1 MSDGVPKSRVTL
13 TYDTRQ
19 PEGREKPRELPLRLL
34 VMGDVGGN
42 KKDLPL
48 ESRRV
53 RQLNGRNLGEVMKGL
68 KIQVA
73 DVSLGDRKV
82 AVLIDSVQ
90 SFAPDDVLRS
100 LTGQKRDHAVD
111 PALKNA
117 WGASASAETLWPGDA
132 ALTKTWAQ
140 RELVVGF
147 QKSYQNSKTLRTA
160 LKAFSTEPGKDDA
173 AKRAKA
179 IKDMK
184 DQIAAKIKANA
195 SGTTGTGA
203 TGTTGSGATGATGT
217 TGTTGSG
224 ATGTTGRGGT
234 T

>member
-19 PEGREKPRELPLRLL
+19 PEGREKPRELPLRVM

-42 KKDLPL
+42 KEGLPL

-68 KIQVA
+68 KIQVS
-73 DVSLGDRKV
+73 DVSLGDRK
-82 AVLIDSVQ
+82 AKPLLIDSMQ
-90 SFAPDDVLRS
+90 SFAPDDILRS

-111 PALKNA
+111 AALQGA
-117 WGASASAETLWPGDA
+117 WGKGVKPETLWPGDDQ
-132 ALTKTWAQ
+132 LTKTWAQ

-147 QKSYQNSKTLRTA
+147 QKSYQNSKTLRAA
-160 LKAFSTEPGKDDA
+160 LKPFSNEPASKEEAD
-173 AKRAKA
+173 KRLKA

-184 DQIAAKIKANA
+184 DKIAAKLKAAGGAGGNA
-195 SGTTGTGA
+195 TGGGSGGAPTGGGTGGNV
-203 TGTTGSGATGATGT
+203 TG
-217 TGTTGSG
+217 
-224 ATGTTGRGGT
+224 GGT
-234 T
+234 RPTPGGT

>member
-19 PEGREKPRELPLRLL
+19 PEGREKPRELPLRVM

-42 KKDLPL
+42 KEGVPL

-68 KIQVA
+68 KIQVS
-73 DVSLGDRKV
+73 DVSLGDRK
-82 AVLIDSVQ
+82 AKPLLIDSMQ

-100 LTGQKRDHAVD
+100 LTGQKRDRAVD
-111 PALKNA
+111 PALQGA
-117 WGASASAETLWPGDA
+117 WGKGATPETLWPGDEQ
-132 ALTKTWAQ
+132 LSKTWAQ

-147 QKSYQNSKTLRTA
+147 QKSYQNSKTLRAA
-160 LKAFSTEPGKDDA
+160 LKPFATEPASKDEAD
-173 AKRAKA
+173 KRLKA

-184 DQIAAKIKANA
+184 EKIAAKLKAA
-195 SGTTGTGA
+195 GSPAGGGTGGSPAGGGAGGGA
-203 TGTTGSGATGATGT
+203 TG
-217 TGTTGSG
+217 
-224 ATGTTGRGGT
+224 GGT
-234 T
+234 RPTGGGT

>member
-19 PEGREKPRELPLRLL
+19 PEGREKPRELPLRVM

-42 KKDLPL
+42 KEGVPL

-68 KIQVA
+68 KIQVS
-73 DVSLGDRKV
+73 DVSLGDRK
-82 AVLIDSVQ
+82 AKPLLIDSMQ

-111 PALKNA
+111 ASLQGA
-117 WGASASAETLWPGDA
+117 WGKGVTPETLWPGDEQ
-132 ALTKTWAQ
+132 LTKTWAQ

-147 QKSYQNSKTLRTA
+147 QKSYQNSKTLRAA
-160 LKAFSTEPGKDDA
+160 LKPFANEPASKEEAD
-173 AKRAKA
+173 KRVKA

-184 DQIAAKIKANA
+184 DKIAAKLKAA
-195 SGTTGTGA
+195 GSPTGGTGGSA
-203 TGTTGSGATGATGT
+203 TGGGTGGSATG
-217 TGTTGSG
+217 
-224 ATGTTGRGGT
+224 GGT
-234 T
+234 RPTGGGT